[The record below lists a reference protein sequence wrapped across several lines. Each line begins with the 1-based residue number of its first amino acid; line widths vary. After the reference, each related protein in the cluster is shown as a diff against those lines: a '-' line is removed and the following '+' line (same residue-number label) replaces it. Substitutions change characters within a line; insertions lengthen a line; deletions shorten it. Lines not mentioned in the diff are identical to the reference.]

1 VGALLR
7 FLFYLFLFYG
17 AVRLLGALFR
27 RTPQERGAERAGGR
41 SPSPLNGEEIEDA
54 DWEEIDK

>member
-17 AVRLLGALFR
+17 AARLLGALFR
-27 RTPQERGAERAGGR
+27 PKPPERGAERAGTR
-41 SPSPLNGEEIEDA
+41 SPNPLNGEQIEDA
-54 DWEEIDK
+54 EWEEIDK